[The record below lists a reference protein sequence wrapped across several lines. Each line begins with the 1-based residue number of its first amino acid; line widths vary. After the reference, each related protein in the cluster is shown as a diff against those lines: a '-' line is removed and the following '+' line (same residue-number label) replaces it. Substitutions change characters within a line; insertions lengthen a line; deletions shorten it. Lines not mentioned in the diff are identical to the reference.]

1 MQPTMCLVAAAEG
14 DADAVA
20 VAVPGMS
27 LQLGEITAGQEEGA
41 ISSYTDVIV
50 IENLVIPSCGPVQ
63 VKAAYSS
70 FSPFCK
76 GAQCISLNDDGV
88 EISIMNTSV

>member
-1 MQPTMCLVAAAEG
+1 
-14 DADAVA
+14 
-20 VAVPGMS
+20 MS
-27 LQLGEITAGQEEGA
+27 LEFGEFTTGQVNGTGFT
-41 ISSYTDVIV
+41 YTDVIV

-63 VKAAYSS
+63 VKAAYSA

-76 GAQCISLNDDGV
+76 GAQCISLNDDGF